1 MASVTY
7 SAPVTGLHG
16 KLKKKDRTV
25 FRTRNGVQQAYALK
39 RHYNRK
45 PTELQ
50 APARAAFSD
59 LAKQVKAIYA
69 NPVQLAEWTARW
81 EELISSRSY
90 KIRLTRYLKQ
100 QQAIRNRPIMPII
113 KEERLPKPP
122 TTLYGFIM
130 SSLAK
135 KD

>member
-7 SAPVTGLHG
+7 TAPVAGLHG
-16 KLKKKDRTV
+16 KLKKRDRTV
-25 FRTRNGVQQAYALK
+25 FRTRNGVQQAYAIK

-50 APARAAFSD
+50 APARSAFSD

-69 NPVQLAEWTARW
+69 DPVQLAEWTARW

-113 KEERLPKPP
+113 KEARLPKPP

-135 KD
+135 KN